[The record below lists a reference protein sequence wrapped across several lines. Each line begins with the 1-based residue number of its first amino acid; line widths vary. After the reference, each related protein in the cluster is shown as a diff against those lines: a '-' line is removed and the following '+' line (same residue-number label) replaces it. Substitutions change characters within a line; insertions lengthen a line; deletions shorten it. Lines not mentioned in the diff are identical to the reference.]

1 MRSAG
6 FARRCEDEDLP
17 AVDLHIH
24 SSHSDRPYSWFLRSG
39 GAAECYTRVDDAY
52 AIARRRGMDLV
63 TLADHDT
70 IDGALE
76 LCSRHPGDTFVSV
89 EVSARFPEDGCI
101 VHVIALAI
109 TEDQHREL
117 QRLRRNVY
125 ELAAYIDRERIAHFW
140 CHPLSQVNGRL
151 RREHLERCFVMFRAI
166 ELRNGTRDAAHEHR
180 LREITARLTPARIA
194 DWAADHPQ
202 APFVNRDARWACVGG
217 SDDHGSLAIAR
228 AHTRFPGAAT
238 VDQLVA
244 ALTAG
249 TTEPCGESGTG
260 TTLAHNC
267 YGVLAGYLRASDQR
281 DLVPAGDGASQ
292 LWSVLLDDQLA
303 AAATSTSPLWHSGH
317 LGPVQDLV
325 RDQIEPRLAE
335 AWRGRFGAL
344 FDAVVAGRWSRA
356 AEALPA
362 LVNGFLLEMPYVL
375 AHRYH
380 ARDRRGAHRFAA
392 ALSAGAAPSA
402 TRVAVFSDTLDD
414 VNGVA
419 LGLRAVHAEAR
430 RAGLDLQLVG
440 CGREPRMHVDDA
452 GVVRVPSV
460 FEHRLAEYPQMA
472 WSIPH
477 LVPILRLLTEREIDL
492 VQCSTPGPLG
502 VAALLAARITGTPV
516 IGQYHT
522 DVPEYALR
530 LTGDPAAAA
539 VVHALVGWF
548 YRALDRVLVPSR
560 WTGELVR
567 RLGVPDDRIELAPR
581 GIDLARFSPTR
592 RSDDAFAELAP
603 GGGPIVLCVGRLSR
617 EKGIDRLLA
626 AFAAVARDVPEAQ
639 LVLVGDGP
647 LRAELE
653 RARPPRCVL
662 AGEVTGARLA
672 ALYASADVF
681 AFLSETETFGNVVVE
696 AQASGLPVVV
706 ARGATSELIV
716 HGATGFAV
724 DPADPAAADRAI
736 VRLLRDD
743 ELRRRMRREAV
754 RHAQRYDLGAAVRD
768 LFERYARMLDPAPP
782 RSQGLVA

>member
-1 MRSAG
+1 
-6 FARRCEDEDLP
+6 
-17 AVDLHIH
+17 
-24 SSHSDRPYSWFLRSG
+24 
-39 GAAECYTRVDDAY
+39 
-52 AIARRRGMDLV
+52 MDLV

-70 IDGALE
+70 IDGARE

-109 TEDQHREL
+109 DEDQHREL
-117 QRLRRNVY
+117 QRLRRNIY
-125 ELAAYIDRERIAHFW
+125 ELAAYLEQAAIAHFW

-151 RREHLERCFVMFRAI
+151 RRDHIERCFLMFRAI
-166 ELRNGTRDAAHEHR
+166 ELRNGTRDAAHERR
-180 LREITARLTPARIA
+180 LLEITGRMTPAIAA

-202 APFVNRDARWACVGG
+202 APFINRDARWAYVAG

-228 AHTRFPGAAT
+228 AHTRFPGEPTAA
-238 VDQLVA
+238 QLIA
-244 ALTAG
+244 ALRAG

-281 DLVPAGDGASQ
+281 DLVPQRDAASQ
-292 LWSVLLDDQLA
+292 LWSVLLDPPTTA
-303 AAATSTSPLWHSGH
+303 ASAGASPLWDRGH
-317 LGPVQDLV
+317 LGAVQDLV
-325 RDQIEPRLAE
+325 RDQVEPRLAD
-335 AWRGRFGAL
+335 AWRGRFTAL
-344 FDAVVAGRWSRA
+344 FEALLGGRLGRA

-362 LVNGFLLEMPYVL
+362 LASGLMLELPYLLAY
-375 AHRYH
+375 RYH

-392 ALSAGAAPSA
+392 ELSGAADPPSP
-402 TRVAVFSDTLDD
+402 RVAVFSDTIDD

-419 LGLRAVHAEAR
+419 LGLRAVHAAAQ
-430 RAGLDLQLVG
+430 RAGLDLRLIG
-440 CGREPRMHVDDA
+440 CGREPRLHVDAA
-452 GVVRVPSV
+452 GIVRVPSV

-477 LVPILRLLTEREIDL
+477 LIPILRYLTEHEIDL
-492 VQCSTPGPLG
+492 VQLSTPGPLG
-502 VAALLAARITGTPV
+502 VAALIAARITATPV

-539 VVHALVGWF
+539 VVRSLVGWF
-548 YRALDRVLVPSR
+548 YRGLDRVLVPSR
-560 WTGELVR
+560 WCGGLVGS
-567 RLGVPDDRIELAPR
+567 LGVPEERIELVPR
-581 GIDLARFSPTR
+581 GIDLSRFSPTR
-592 RSDDAFAELAP
+592 RSPDAFARLAP
-603 GGGPIVLCVGRLSR
+603 GPGPIVLCVGRLSR
-617 EKGIDRLLA
+617 EKAIDRVIA
-626 AFAAVARDVPEAQ
+626 AFSAAAREVPDAR

-653 RARPPRCVL
+653 RTAVERCVL
-662 AGEVTGARLA
+662 AGQVTGDELA
-672 ALYASADVF
+672 ALYASADAFV
-681 AFLSETETFGNVVVE
+681 FLSETETFGNVVVE
-696 AQASGLPVVV
+696 AQASGLPAVV

-724 DPADPAAADRAI
+724 DPGDLRDAQRAI
-736 VRLLRDD
+736 VRLLRDG

-754 RHAQRYDLGAAVRD
+754 RHAQRYDLAAAVRG
-768 LFERYARMLDPAPP
+768 LFERYARLLDPAGPV